1 MDMNLVEAYWA
12 PGLAG
17 LLLAAVALIAA
28 VRLWRISARGR
39 LAAANRALRQ
49 RNRQAAQ
56 SGAAVARAEARV
68 GRLEHKRDSVKPR
81 LLEEARGTLGDAL
94 ALAKIADDQVLIA
107 RNRLRHV
114 ILEEFPPGR
123 HEALRRRYLGDD
135 GGS

>member
-1 MDMNLVEAYWA
+1 MDMKLVEAYWA

-17 LLLAAVALIAA
+17 LLVAAVALIAA
-28 VRLWRISARGR
+28 VRLWRLSARGR
-39 LAAANRALRQ
+39 LAAANRVLRQ
-49 RNRQAAQ
+49 RCRQAAQ
-56 SGAAVARAEARV
+56 SGAAVARAQARV
-68 GRLEHKRDSVKPR
+68 GRLEQKSHSVKPR
-81 LLEEARGTLGDAL
+81 LLEEARGTLADAR
-94 ALAKIADDQVLIA
+94 ALAKIADDRVLIA

>member
-1 MDMNLVEAYWA
+1 MKLVEAYWA

-17 LLLAAVALIAA
+17 LLLAVAALIAA
-28 VRLWRISARGR
+28 VRLWRTSARGR
-39 LAAANRALRQ
+39 LAAANRTLKQ
-49 RNRQAAQ
+49 RCRQAAQ
-56 SGAAVARAEARV
+56 SRAALVRAQARV
-68 GRLEHKRDSVKPR
+68 GRLERKSDSVKPR
-81 LLEEARGTLGDAL
+81 LLEEARGTLADVL

-135 GGS
+135 GGV

>member
-1 MDMNLVEAYWA
+1 MELIEAYWA

-17 LLLAAVALIAA
+17 LLLAAVAVIAA
-28 VRLWRISARGR
+28 VRLWRLSARGC
-39 LAAANRALRQ
+39 LAAANRVLRQ
-49 RNRQAAQ
+49 RRRQAALA
-56 SGAAVARAEARV
+56 GAAVARAQARV
-68 GRLEHKRDSVKPR
+68 GRLEQKSDSVKPR
-81 LLEEARGTLGDAL
+81 LLEEARGTLADAR

-114 ILEEFPPGR
+114 ILEEFPPDR